1 MLNTP
6 APGTRRSAGLLVTA
20 VALVV
25 VVAGFLVWS
34 VVDLSSAGNDLD
46 AANAELTDANTRL
59 DELNADDDL
68 AFATARDEAHR
79 FARDAVT
86 ILNTLD
92 YRSVDE
98 DLADWARVTT
108 GSLHDNV
115 VAISA
120 EEREEIVDRGSVATA
135 EVRSSAVRELD
146 DRAGRAVVIA
156 AVRIDVVAGDQP
168 ATPKWQRLEG
178 QLVRTGSAWLLESIG
193 QVPFG

>member
-135 EVRSSAVRELD
+135 EVLSSAVRELD

-156 AVRIDVVAGDQP
+156 AVRLDVVAGDQP

>member
-98 DLADWARVTT
+98 DLADWTRVTT

-135 EVRSSAVRELD
+135 EVLSSAVRELD

-156 AVRIDVVAGDQP
+156 AVRLDVVAGDQP